1 MLNFEIKRLQ
11 ELNKIKSALQN
22 ALDQPN
28 KEVSDQELL
37 KAIEK
42 GDQKALEVLYERYFP
57 RLSRFIT
64 RITQDSHESLDVIN
78 EVFIVVWNKAGVFRG
93 ESSPSTWI
101 MGIAYNLAMTAV
113 RKRRQWLSFSDD
125 LDDAVSVEGYS
136 SDLDDISKLLHK
148 LTPEQRAIMELTYVF
163 GYSYSEIA
171 LMLDCSEGNVKHSLY
186 DARKKSKKIMEVFR

>member
-1 MLNFEIKRLQ
+1 MQK
-11 ELNKIKSALQN
+11 LNKIKGTLQN
-22 ALDQPN
+22 VLGRPD

-42 GDQKALEVLYERYFP
+42 SDQKALEVLYERYFP

-64 RITQDSHESLDVIN
+64 RITQDPHESLDVIN
-78 EVFIVVWNKAGVFRG
+78 EVFIVIWNKAGTFRG

-101 MGIAYNLAMTAV
+101 MGVAYNSAITVV

-125 LDDAVSVEGYS
+125 LNDAVSVEGYS
-136 SDLDDISKLLHK
+136 SDLDDITKLLRK

-163 GYSYSEIA
+163 GYSYAEIA
-171 LMLDCSEGNVKHSLY
+171 VMLDCSESNIKHSLY
-186 DARKKSKKIMEVFR
+186 DARKKAKKIMEVFR

>member
-42 GDQKALEVLYERYFP
+42 SDQKALEALYERYFP

-78 EVFIVVWNKAGVFRG
+78 EVFIVVWNKACLLYT
-93 ESSPSTWI
+93 SPSPRDQRGSR
-101 MGIAYNLAMTAV
+101 MP
-113 RKRRQWLSFSDD
+113 
-125 LDDAVSVEGYS
+125 S
-136 SDLDDISKLLHK
+136 S
-148 LTPEQRAIMELTYVF
+148 A
-163 GYSYSEIA
+163 
-171 LMLDCSEGNVKHSLY
+171 
-186 DARKKSKKIMEVFR
+186 